1 MTRRRFVH
9 TLTIPEHLWVDFFR
23 TFFSQASLV
32 VDEDGQSIENRFLY
46 EIRPGKENRQFDVI
60 FEHDMEGANPNIL
73 PSVVIE
79 DLGVST
85 LGISLNKLAD
95 WSVVPETSKTR
106 SDLLRSTYV
115 FHCCSKD
122 RGESR
127 LLASIVSNSIIV
139 FYDQLLREGL
149 HKVEPWSIGKTV
161 PIKSDS
167 DEVYVD
173 TPVNVTFEFQQTWR
187 TVEDGETGA
196 KSFCMIV
203 RTDELQQYV
212 RASMNISDAAIL
224 RYVAMSMNL
233 RDPNATIYVNMTG
246 EITDP
251 LRTEN
256 YVLASTDVINPESE
270 DRYVRASMRVA

>member
-1 MTRRRFVH
+1 MTKRRFVH
-9 TLTIPEHLWVDFFR
+9 TLTIPEHLWIDFYR

-46 EIRPGKENRQFDVI
+46 ELRPGKENRVFDVI

-79 DLGVST
+79 DLGVAT
-85 LGISLNKLAD
+85 LGISLDKLAD

-127 LLASIVSNSIIV
+127 LLASIVSNAIIV
-139 FYDQLLREGL
+139 FYDQLKREGL
-149 HKVEPWSIGKTV
+149 HKVEPWSIGKTI

-187 TVEDGETGA
+187 TVEDGETGVRR
-196 KSFCMIV
+196 FCMTV
-203 RTDELQQYV
+203 RADELQRYV

-233 RDPNATIYVNMTG
+233 HDPNATIYVNMTG

-256 YVLASTDVINPESE
+256 YVLASMDVINPESE